1 MNKKDL
7 IALGVS
13 EEIADQ
19 VVILHGKDIEGHKT
33 KLTTL
38 QTELDGAKA
47 QLTEAGTAIEGFK
60 KLDVDGIKAAA
71 DDWKA
76 KAEQAQRDAV
86 AQLSE
91 LKFSH
96 ALESSLAGAKVKNSK
111 AVQALLSKDALKF
124 NEADGSIIGLK
135 EQLEKIKS
143 ENDYLFDDGT
153 PTPKI
158 VAGGNSKSV
167 INDSVIS
174 TARKAAGLPE
184 QPGEK

>member
-7 IALGVS
+7 IALGIS

-19 VVILHGKDIEGHKT
+19 VVVLHGKDIESHKT
-33 KLTTL
+33 RLSTL
-38 QTELDGAKA
+38 QTELDGAKT
-47 QLTEAGTAIEGFK
+47 QLTEAGTTIEGFK

-96 ALESSLAGAKVKNSK
+96 ALESSLTGAKVKNAK

-143 ENDYLFDDGT
+143 ENDYLFEDAKE
-153 PTPKI
+153 TPKI
-158 VAGGNSKSV
+158 VTGGNSKSV
-167 INDSVIS
+167 MGDAVA
-174 TARKAAGLPE
+174 TAARKAAGLPD